1 MAGGARYVPGSGG
14 RDSQSSAGA
23 QDPFTGIHIMTID
36 VGMMMY
42 VCIMCINVRW
52 V

>member
-14 RDSQSSAGA
+14 RDSQSSAGG

-36 VGMMMY
+36 VGMMY
-42 VCIMCINVRW
+42 TFVMCIHGRW